1 MSKFSLIEMKFHLN
15 RFVGLLVVSRVNDT
29 FDMIQELYAPCTLN
43 RIQEWIMAE
52 ISSGLKTMSN
62 EALISGVRAL
72 SVTTS
77 LLHVTKR

>member
-1 MSKFSLIEMKFHLN
+1 MKFHLN
-15 RFVGLLVVSRVNDT
+15 RFEGLSRVNDT

-43 RIQEWIMAE
+43 RIQEWITAE
-52 ISSGLKTMSN
+52 IAHGLKTMLN

>member
-1 MSKFSLIEMKFHLN
+1 MKFHLN

-29 FDMIQELYAPCTLN
+29 FDMIQEVYAPYTLN

-52 ISSGLKTMSN
+52 ITSGLKTMSN

-72 SVTTS
+72 SVTAS
-77 LLHVTKR
+77 LLPVTKR

>member
-1 MSKFSLIEMKFHLN
+1 MKFHLN

-29 FDMIQELYAPCTLN
+29 FDMIQEVYAPYTLN

-72 SVTTS
+72 GVTTS
-77 LLHVTKR
+77 LLHVTKRWLK